1 MAQKL
6 ERNLSLTGA
15 IATITG
21 LVVGPSL
28 FVLIPTLAGMTGPS
42 LWIAAVVSAIPAIF
56 CILYV
61 VQLGSAV
68 PVTGAHYVTTTRWI
82 SPLAGWIGSLCGAVA
97 IVGTNCIV
105 AWGFA
110 AYIGHY
116 VPGVPL
122 LVWAIAIVL
131 IFGLINYL
139 GIRLV
144 GWSQLV
150 MMAIFVLAILLFG
163 IGGAMKANPE
173 FLTPLFPKGMEG
185 FVTVCVIVTF
195 LWTGFLGLAEVGGE
209 IIDPRRNIP
218 RALVIS
224 FFIVLTLYIL
234 QPFALVATMLWSE
247 AGKIGEPAILEAASR
262 FLPSGAVMFIALG
275 GIMAMLTTINAL
287 ILIAARDLTAWGRDG
302 MIPTVF
308 SHINRRFST
317 PDVSL
322 LTTTVLSLIGVSFA
336 ATLDKYATVNVLAL
350 MVVQILGATATWLM
364 PKRAPDVLNKAIFKF
379 SPFWRWFTWIGCL
392 VLFGLI
398 FLFGLVIDWKLGLIF
413 VGIIAVGLIYW
424 FARKAYLRGRGVDLD
439 KQLGIITGATLEE
452 LEVK

>member
-6 ERNLSLTGA
+6 QRNLSLPGA
-15 IATITG
+15 VATITG

-28 FVLIPTLAGMTGPS
+28 FVLLPTLAGMTGPS
-42 LWIAAVVSAIPAIF
+42 LWMAAAVSAIPAIF

-61 VQLGSAV
+61 IQLGSAV
-68 PVTGAHYVTTTRWI
+68 PVTGCHYVTITRWI
-82 SPLAGWIGSLCGAVA
+82 SPLAGWVGSLCGAIA
-97 IVGTNCIV
+97 IVVTNCIV

-110 AYIGHY
+110 AYIGAY

-122 LVWAIAIVL
+122 LAWAIAIVL

-144 GWSQLV
+144 GWSQLA
-150 MMAIFVLAILLFG
+150 MMAIFILAILLFG
-163 IGGAMKANPE
+163 IGGTVNANPE

-185 FVTVCVIVTF
+185 FIIVCIIVTF

-209 IIDPRRNIP
+209 IINPRRNIP
-218 RALVIS
+218 RALIIS
-224 FFIVLTLYIL
+224 FFIVLALYIL

-247 AGKIGEPAILEAASR
+247 AGEIGKAAILEAASR

-317 PDVSL
+317 PDVAL

-336 ATLDKYATVNVLAL
+336 ATLDKYATAGVLAL
-350 MVVQILGATATWLM
+350 MIVQILGATVTWLL
-364 PKRAPDVLNKAIFKF
+364 PKRAPDVFKKAVFKF

-398 FLFGLVIDWKLGLIF
+398 FLFGLMIDMTLGLIF
-413 VGIIAVGLIYW
+413 VGVIAAGLIYW
-424 FARKAYLRGRGVDLD
+424 FARKAYLKGRGIDLD
-439 KQLGIITGATLEE
+439 KQLKKITGATLEE

>member
-6 ERNLSLTGA
+6 ERKLSLTGA
-15 IATITG
+15 VATITG

-42 LWIAAVVSAIPAIF
+42 LWIAAAVSAIPAIF

-61 VQLGSAV
+61 IQLGSAV
-68 PVTGAHYVTTTRWI
+68 PVTGCHYVTTTRWI
-82 SPLAGWIGSLCGAVA
+82 SPLAGWIGSLCGTIA

-116 VPGVPL
+116 VPGLPL
-122 LVWAIAIVL
+122 MVWAVLIVL

-144 GWSQLV
+144 GWSQLI
-150 MMAIFVLAILLFG
+150 MMAIFILAILLFG
-163 IGGAMKANPE
+163 IGGAINANPD
-173 FLTPLFPKGMEG
+173 FLTPLFPKGMQG
-185 FVTVCVIVTF
+185 FITVCIIVTF

-209 IIDPRRNIP
+209 IINPRQTIP
-218 RALVIS
+218 RALIIS
-224 FFIVLTLYIL
+224 FFIVLILYIL

-247 AGKIGEPAILEAASR
+247 AGEIGKAAILEAASR
-262 FLPSGAVMFIALG
+262 FLPPGAVMFIALG

-308 SHINRRFST
+308 SHISRRFST
-317 PDVSL
+317 PDVAL
-322 LTTTVLSLIGVSFA
+322 LTTTVLSLIGISFA

-350 MVVQILGATATWLM
+350 MVVQILGATATWLL
-364 PKRAPDVLNKAIFKF
+364 PKRAPDIFKKAVFKF

-392 VLFGLI
+392 VFFGLI
-398 FLFGLVIDWKLGLIF
+398 FLIGLTIDMTLGLIF
-413 VGIIAVGLIYW
+413 IAIIAVGLIYW
-424 FARKAYLRGRGVDLD
+424 FARKAFLKRQGIDLD
-439 KQLGIITGATLEE
+439 KQLGKITGATLEE